1 MSIIDFDHINIR
13 TANVAAMTSFYTEV
27 LGLEEGWRPDFSFPG
42 AWLYLADRP
51 LIHLRGVDITPG
63 ASEVRIEHFAF
74 RANGLNVFLTA
85 LRERRLAYNVNVSP
99 SNNNRMVNVYDPDN
113 NHVEIQFDASETSD
127 LSAYTPT

>member
-13 TANVAAMTSFYTEV
+13 TANVTAMTSFYAEV

-74 RANGLNVFLTA
+74 RATGLNVFLTA
-85 LRERRLAYNVNVSP
+85 LRERRVAYNVNVSP

-113 NHVEIQFDASETSD
+113 NHVEIQFDTSETSD

>member
-13 TANVAAMTSFYTEV
+13 TANVTAMTAFYAEV

-51 LIHLRGVDITPG
+51 LIHLRGVDTTPG
-63 ASEVRIEHFAF
+63 ATEVRIEHFAF
-74 RANGLNVFLTA
+74 RATGLNVFLMG
-85 LRERRLAYNVNVSP
+85 LRERRLAYNVSVSP

-127 LSAYTPT
+127 LFAYTPT

>member
-1 MSIIDFDHINIR
+1 MPIIDFDHINIR
-13 TANVAAMTSFYTEV
+13 TANVTAMTSFYAEV
-27 LGLEEGWRPDFSFPG
+27 LGLEKGWRADFSFPG

-51 LIHLRGVDITPG
+51 LIHLRGVDVTPR
-63 ASEVRIEHFAF
+63 ATEVRIEHFAF
-74 RANGLNVFLTA
+74 RATGLNVFLMA

>member
-13 TANVAAMTSFYTEV
+13 TANTTAMTAFYAEV
-27 LGLEEGWRPDFSFPG
+27 LGLEEGWRPNFSFPG

-51 LIHLRGVDITPG
+51 LIHLRGVDITPR
-63 ASEVRIEHFAF
+63 ATEVRIEHFAF
-74 RANGLNVFLTA
+74 RATGLNVFLMR
-85 LRERRLAYNVNVSP
+85 LRERRLAYNVSVSP